1 MCTTQSRVLVR
12 HQRVTEGVVR
22 GSKQGKKCPRRILR
36 EGNFPQVHTSNS
48 GVHWYTQVHT
58 NHSRTTLVCTGT
70 HWYTLVHNPVTL
82 VLGFSVMCAVL
93 KGLLSDTELKGTF
106 ISCAIPLR
114 STYSGTCVC
123 STSAVPHEQMH
134 HCKSDVWEECRRGA
148 VQADGGAPTDASW
161 SP

>member
-1 MCTTQSRVLVR
+1 ML
-12 HQRVTEGVVR
+12 
-22 GSKQGKKCPRRILR
+22 
-36 EGNFPQVHTSNS
+36 S
-48 GVHWYTQVHT
+48 GVA
-58 NHSRTTLVCTGT
+58 SRARSVRAGFSERGISHRCTPATLVCTGT